1 LGSEDFGVDAEA
13 ELSVDAIK
21 GEILKLQFKTSE
33 QVPREDGL

>member
-21 GEILKLQFKTSE
+21 GEIHYSSRHLSRC
-33 QVPREDGL
+33 REKIV